1 MASHTHLDSPSTK
14 SKQPYKVAGLRFNP
28 KFISSIS
35 KSLSRGPEREREA
48 DEDDD
53 AFPSLRRPF
62 RFLPVFPPLSPPL
75 SFSLFPPPPTPPPP
89 ARPPDPTLFRSP
101 ISRDHRNV
109 RWLHRCILSIP
120 LHYDSYIAIFII
132 SAIHRCWRDRGLTS
146 CSLFSRTL
154 YSSFSISPDSLYLCP
169 LLSSPPRPLKGPRSR
184 RVVPRF
190 VHWTTLRDVERGN
203 KSTRCGPRL
212 FPTEIP
218 SPLFFPRAVG
228 TVRSVGT
235 VGGGGVRGRMSR
247 VGG

>member
-1 MASHTHLDSPSTK
+1 MRVAVPLSRTTWEGGERKEGKTGAKSRRNGRRWRRGRVVVIRRVWWTIHGCQEGSMASHTHLDSPSTE

-35 KSLSRGPEREREA
+35 KSLSRGLEREREA

-75 SFSLFPPPPTPPPP
+75 SFSPPLPPPPP
-89 ARPPDPTLFRSP
+89 APTLFRSP

-132 SAIHRCWRDRGLTS
+132 SAIHRCWRDRG
-146 CSLFSRTL
+146 
-154 YSSFSISPDSLYLCP
+154 
-169 LLSSPPRPLKGPRSR
+169 
-184 RVVPRF
+184 
-190 VHWTTLRDVERGN
+190 
-203 KSTRCGPRL
+203 
-212 FPTEIP
+212 
-218 SPLFFPRAVG
+218 
-228 TVRSVGT
+228 
-235 VGGGGVRGRMSR
+235 
-247 VGG
+247 